1 MSESSRV
8 PSTAGRA
15 GALGRTHWIGIIA
28 ALVSAL
34 VHLVLGGQ
42 FLRSGLETG
51 VTMSLAMGASFLVAT
66 VGFVGGVW
74 LVVTDRFRPTV
85 YLLGVPFTA
94 GQVVLWY
101 ALNSPG
107 LPAPPAVTPASG
119 VDKVAQVVLIAAL
132 VVLYRRE
139 S

>member
-1 MSESSRV
+1 MAGSSQV

-15 GALGRTHWIGIIA
+15 GALGRTHWIGIAA

-34 VHLVLGGQ
+34 VHLALGGQ
-42 FLRSGLETG
+42 FLLSGIETG
-51 VTMSLAMGASFLVAT
+51 VTVSLAMGASFLVAAA
-66 VGFVGGVW
+66 GFAGGVW
-74 LVVTDRFRPTV
+74 LVVVDRFRPTV

-94 GQVVLWY
+94 GQIVLWY
-101 ALNSPG
+101 VLNSPG
-107 LPAPPAVTPASG
+107 LPTPPAVTPVSG
-119 VDKVAQVVLIAAL
+119 IDKIAQVVLLAAL

>member
-1 MSESSRV
+1 MAGSSQA

-15 GALGRTHWIGIIA
+15 GALHRTHWVGIVA

-42 FLRSGLETG
+42 FLLSGLETG
-51 VTMSLAMGASFLVAT
+51 VTVSLAMGASFLVAAA
-66 VGFVGGVW
+66 GFVGGVW
-74 LVVTDRFRPTV
+74 LVVVDRFRPTV
-85 YLLGVPFTA
+85 YLLGLPFTA
-94 GQVVLWY
+94 GQIVLWY

-107 LPAPPAVTPASG
+107 LPAPPAVTSISG
-119 VDKVAQVVLIAAL
+119 VDKLAQVVLIGAL

>member
-1 MSESSRV
+1 MAGSSQA

-15 GALGRTHWIGIIA
+15 GALHRTHWVGIVA

-42 FLRSGLETG
+42 FLLSGLETG
-51 VTMSLAMGASFLVAT
+51 TTVSLVMGASFLVAT
-66 VGFVGGVW
+66 AGFVGGVW
-74 LVVTDRFRPTV
+74 LVVVDRLRPTV
-85 YLLGVPFTA
+85 YLLGLPFTA
-94 GQVVLWY
+94 GQIVLWY
-101 ALNSPG
+101 AFNSPG
-107 LPAPPAVTPASG
+107 LPTPPAVTPISG
-119 VDKVAQVVLIAAL
+119 VDKLAQVVVIVAL